1 MSDVSPKGPPQTG
14 GTLHE
19 IRWNEIF
26 PWLILV
32 KALRVTLMLRVLVLA
47 TIGVWLTNWGD
58 TAIQAIFA
66 GEMTSLERTIVPANT
81 SQFIQLYVVVEQPNG
96 DSIVRPQAGPLL
108 QAWRWVTKPF
118 RLLADRKLSWQSSL
132 LMLTHGLWTIGVW
145 GIFGGAIARIAALYL
160 TREETLGP
168 LVALR
173 DAATVWPSTT
183 GAPTIVLLVATAM
196 AVPLVLLGFLLQWNT
211 LALVAG
217 LLWCLILAG
226 GLVLAVV
233 LAGLLVGWPL
243 MWACLGV
250 ERSDAFDGVSR
261 CYAYVYQRP
270 LHLAFYVL
278 VAALLAF
285 FGNVVVYFFA
295 SATITA
301 SESAL
306 SWGAGNARLDE
317 LLNADSSLL
326 ANRAVNGWK
335 WGLMSL
341 VAAYPLACLWPMAVG
356 IYLLLRRQVDATEM
370 DEVTLATASP
380 KSLPTHDPTA
390 PE

>member
-1 MSDVSPKGPPQTG
+1 MPEPPSHSE
-14 GTLHE
+14 GTLHT
-19 IRWNEIF
+19 IRWQEIC

-47 TIGVWLTNWGD
+47 MVGVWLTNWGD
-58 TAIQAIFA
+58 AAIQTVFPD
-66 GEMTSLERTIVPANT
+66 ETTSLERTMVPAIT
-81 SQFIQLYVVVEQPNG
+81 SQFIQLYIVVDHSNG
-96 DSIVRPQAGPLL
+96 DFSTRPQAGPLL
-108 QAWRWVTKPF
+108 QAWRWVTQPF
-118 RLLADRKLSWQSSL
+118 RLLADRKISWQSSL
-132 LMLTHGLWTIGVW
+132 LMVTHGLWTIGVW

-183 GAPTIVLLVATAM
+183 GAPVIALLVATAM
-196 AVPLVLLGFLLQWNT
+196 AVPLLLLGFLLQWNA

-217 LLWCLILAG
+217 LLWCLVLAG
-226 GLVLAVV
+226 GLVLTVV
-233 LAGLLVGWPL
+233 LAGLLIGWPL

-278 VAALLAF
+278 IAALLAF
-285 FGNVVVYFFA
+285 LGDAVVYFFA

-301 SESAL
+301 SETAL
-306 SWGAGNARLDE
+306 SWGAGNTRLDE
-317 LLNADSSLL
+317 LLNADTDQL
-326 ANRAVNGWK
+326 ANQAVNGWK

-341 VAAYPLACLWPMAVG
+341 VVAYPLACLWPMTVG

-370 DEVTLATASP
+370 DEVTLTAVSP
-380 KSLPTHDPTA
+380 KPLPTPDPTA

>member
-1 MSDVSPKGPPQTG
+1 MPEVSSHSE
-14 GTLHE
+14 GTLHT
-19 IRWNEIF
+19 IRWNEIC

-47 TIGVWLTNWGD
+47 TVGVCLTNWGD
-58 TAIQAIFA
+58 IAIQTVFP
-66 GEMTSLERTIVPANT
+66 GETTSLERTMVPAIT
-81 SQFIQLYVVVEQPNG
+81 GQFIQIYVVVDHSNG
-96 DSIVRPQAGPLL
+96 DFSTRPQAGPLL

-145 GIFGGAIARIAALYL
+145 GVFGGAIARIAALYL

-173 DAATVWPSTT
+173 DATTLWPSTT
-183 GAPTIVLLVATAM
+183 GAPVIALFVAIGLAL
-196 AVPLVLLGFLLQWNT
+196 PLVLLGTLLRLNS

-217 LLWCLILAG
+217 LLWGLELAG

-285 FGNVVVYFFA
+285 LGDAVVDFFA

-301 SESAL
+301 SETAL
-306 SWGAGNARLDE
+306 SWGAGNTRLDE
-317 LLNADSSLL
+317 LLNADTDQL
-326 ANRAVNGWK
+326 ANQAVNGWK

-341 VAAYPLACLWPMAVG
+341 VVAYPLACLWPMTVG

-370 DEVTLATASP
+370 DEVTLTAVSP
-380 KSLPTHDPTA
+380 KPLPTPDPTA

>member
-1 MSDVSPKGPPQTG
+1 MPEPPSHSE
-14 GTLHE
+14 GTLHT
-19 IRWNEIF
+19 IRWQEIC

-47 TIGVWLTNWGD
+47 MVGVWLTNWGD
-58 TAIQAIFA
+58 AAIQTVFPD
-66 GEMTSLERTIVPANT
+66 ETTSLERTMVPAIT
-81 SQFIQLYVVVEQPNG
+81 SQFIQLYIVVDHSNG
-96 DSIVRPQAGPLL
+96 DFSTRPQAGPLL
-108 QAWRWVTKPF
+108 QAWRWVTQPF
-118 RLLADRKLSWQSSL
+118 RLLADRKISWQSSL
-132 LMLTHGLWTIGVW
+132 LMVTHGLWTIGVW

-183 GAPTIVLLVATAM
+183 GAPVIALLVATAM
-196 AVPLVLLGFLLQWNT
+196 AVPLLLLGFLLQWNA

-217 LLWCLILAG
+217 LLWCLVLAG
-226 GLVLAVV
+226 GLVLTVV
-233 LAGLLVGWPL
+233 LAGLLIGWPL

-285 FGNVVVYFFA
+285 FGNTVVYFFA

-301 SESAL
+301 SEGAL
-306 SWGAGNARLDE
+306 SWGAGNERLDE
-317 LLNADSSLL
+317 LLNADTAQR
-326 ANRAVNGWK
+326 ANQAINGWK

-370 DEVTLATASP
+370 DEISLPAASP
-380 KSLPTHDPTA
+380 AALPTPDPTV

>member
-1 MSDVSPKGPPQTG
+1 MPEPSSHSE
-14 GTLHE
+14 GTLHT
-19 IRWNEIF
+19 IRWQEIC

-32 KALRVTLMLRVLVLA
+32 KALRVSLMLRVLMLAMVGVL
-47 TIGVWLTNWGD
+47 LTYWGD
-58 TAIQAIFA
+58 TTIDRLFSS
-66 GEMTSLERTIVPANT
+66 EMTSREGTMVPAHT
-81 SQFIQLYVVVEQPNG
+81 SQFIQLYVVVDQPNG

-108 QAWRWVTKPF
+108 QAWRWVTQPF
-118 RLLADRKLSWQSSL
+118 RLLADRKISWQSSL
-132 LMLTHGLWTIGVW
+132 FMLTHGFWTIGVW

-196 AVPLVLLGFLLQWNT
+196 AVPLVLLGFLLQWNA

-217 LLWCLILAG
+217 LLWGLVLAG

-270 LHLAFYVL
+270 LHLLFYVL

-285 FGNVVVYFFA
+285 LGDAVVYFFA
-295 SATITA
+295 SATIAT
-301 SESAL
+301 SEGAL
-306 SWGAGNARLDE
+306 SCGAGNVRLDE
-317 LLNADSSLL
+317 LLNADTAQM
-326 ANRAVNGWK
+326 ANQAINGWK

-370 DEVTLATASP
+370 DEV
-380 KSLPTHDPTA
+380 SLPAVSPEAHPTPDPTA